1 MGSPVSVTV
10 ANLVIEDIEEQALA
24 THSLQP
30 IFWKRHIDDTLTA
43 LPGNQIKQF
52 HQHIN
57 SIEPTIQFTIEEES
71 NGFIP
76 FLDTRVVWHDDSSLL
91 TTVFRKQIHTDRYL
105 DFMSHHPLAH
115 KAAVVQTLLISA
127 DKVCTFVTEKD
138 AEREHVSRAEQN
150 NGYPRSIVDRN
161 QHPIQPSL
169 SPHKSKTLP
178 MWLRPSCTSNT
189 CRSPFTGSLT
199 PWASTPAS
207 APTKPLRQTLVY
219 LKDHILP

>member
-178 MWLRPSCTSNT
+178 MWLRPPCTSNT
-189 CRSPFTGSLT
+189 CWSPFDGSLT
-199 PWASTPAS
+199 PWASAPAS